1 MLRVISDHK
10 RPSGH
15 SSMFNRMNQ
24 DKEMP
29 SRYPLLSKKRYYK
42 RNKKKT
48 AAAVLSIALLCIC
61 LSFGGLAQEDSLL
74 DMVGRQAKSEAYLV
88 MLKSASPSVF
98 YEKKEVS
105 ALERLMGWVM
115 KSVPV
120 YGYVTDAENY
130 ATQMESEI
138 SYETIIAREAA
149 DENYVDENTGEL
161 ITSGEPAASGMEEGE
176 QLVEAAPEEAAP
188 VEAAADGQPE
198 EHAAS
203 GVFVPNQTPVVTY
216 AAEKLNDFDYLIQ
229 NFYVVDR
236 TTTINS
242 SQLNAADLLSRS
254 MKLTHD
260 AQAPQILIYHTHSQE
275 YFADSVPGDAST
287 SVVGLGEYLTQL
299 LEGYGFHVLHH
310 TGEYD
315 VESRDNAYSRAGP
328 AVEQILK
335 ENPSIEIVIDLHRD
349 GVAEGTHLVT
359 DVQGK
364 QTASIMFFN
373 GLSRTTANG
382 DISYLPNPYIQDNLA
397 FSLQMQI
404 AANEYYPG
412 FSRMIYLKGYRYNM
426 HYCPKSLLVE
436 VGAQTNTVQ
445 EAMNA
450 MEPLA
455 DILAKV
461 ISP

>member
-1 MLRVISDHK
+1 LRARFKIKYLRKKAFRAKAKYHT
-10 RPSGH
+10 
-15 SSMFNRMNQ
+15 MRMPR
-24 DKEMP
+24 KVKIKV
-29 SRYPLLSKKRYYK
+29 SVVAFL
-42 RNKKKT
+42 
-48 AAAVLSIALLCIC
+48 AIAVLAAGSL
-61 LSFGGLAQEDSLL
+61 FGDMAKEDSLL
-74 DMVGRQAKSEAYLV
+74 EKVAGHARSEAYLG
-88 MLKSASPSVF
+88 MLKSAAPSVF
-98 YEKKEVS
+98 YEKMDKSGMEYL
-105 ALERLMGWVM
+105 LEWVL
-115 KSVPV
+115 KAVPV
-120 YGYVTDAENY
+120 YGYVTDEQEY
-130 ATQMESEI
+130 TTQSESLI
-138 SYETIIAREAA
+138 SYETIISREAK
-149 DENYVDENTGEL
+149 DENYVDETTGEVV
-161 ITSGEPAASGMEEGE
+161 TSGESTPQLPKEETLLAE
-176 QLVEAAPEEAAP
+176 EPESTPQEETAG
-188 VEAAADGQPE
+188 GQPDG
-198 EHAAS
+198 S
-203 GVFVPNQTPVVTY
+203 SFVPNQTPVVTY
-216 AAEKLNDFDYLIQ
+216 AKEKLNDFDYLIQ

-242 SQLNAADLLSRS
+242 SQLNAADLLGRS
-254 MKLTHD
+254 MKLTHGAD
-260 AQAPQILIYHTHSQE
+260 APQILIYHTHSQE
-275 YFADSVPGDAST
+275 RYADSAPGDAAT
-287 SVVGLGEYLTQL
+287 SIVGVGEYLTKL
-299 LEGYGFHVLHH
+299 LGSYGFHVLHH

-315 VESRDNAYSRAGP
+315 VDTRDDAYSRAGP
-328 AVEQILK
+328 VIEQILK
-335 ENPSIEIVIDLHRD
+335 DNPSIEIVIDLHRD

-404 AANEYYPG
+404 AAQEYYPG

-455 DILAKV
+455 DVLAKV